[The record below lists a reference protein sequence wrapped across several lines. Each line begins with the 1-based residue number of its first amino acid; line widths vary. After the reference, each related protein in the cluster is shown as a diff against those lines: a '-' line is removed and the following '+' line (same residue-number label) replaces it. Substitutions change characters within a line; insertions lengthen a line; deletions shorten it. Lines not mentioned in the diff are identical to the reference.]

1 MLEGGPQ
8 LRVQFPSLIP
18 GEFELLAF
26 YYYQNMNAYSRKL
39 ISHPTFRNV
48 REVDIAIPAD
58 KLPPFRTFTV
68 QVALSVANKTGGR
81 STISNQIS
89 KYCDDMID
97 YCVLS
102 THSLSLS
109 LSLSLSHLL
118 FEFLLLNPA
127 FNEEFP
133 SGITTDIDCFCSD
146 TDSDEPS
153 SSNSSNSSVVALLAV
168 FIVLLIIMIVVGTV
182 VGVMFC
188 LCYRNVRS
196 LKLEETSN
204 GGGHFSAASD
214 IHVQKGPHLYEDT
227 APTPTSTLQRSRKS
241 SFTR

>member
-1 MLEGGPQ
+1 
-8 LRVQFPSLIP
+8 
-18 GEFELLAF
+18 
-26 YYYQNMNAYSRKL
+26 MNAYSRKL
-39 ISHPTFRNV
+39 ISHPTFRNA

-81 STISNQIS
+81 STRSNQIS
-89 KYCDDMID
+89 KYCDDMIRLLC
-97 YCVLS
+97 YFN
-102 THSLSLS
+102 SLSLS
-109 LSLSLSHLL
+109 LSLSLSFIFL

-188 LCYRNVRS
+188 LCYRKMRS
-196 LKLEETSN
+196 LPLDKLDETSN